1 MADTPENPVPTP
13 SPGPKAPN
21 PIVKL
26 AIEVGPLVLF
36 FVTNAKFGI
45 YAATGTFMVAIT
57 VALLASWLLERRLPP
72 MALFTAVFVLVLGG
86 LTIYLENDLF
96 IKLKPTIVNTL
107 FALILIGGLMT
118 GRLLLK
124 VVFSTAFTLTDEG
137 WRLLTHRW
145 IVFFFVLAIVNEIV
159 WRNVSTDT
167 WVTFKV
173 FGIMPLT
180 VVFTLTLIPFLMR
193 HAPPDPEAK
202 AASEEAEG

>member
-13 SPGPKAPN
+13 APGQKAPN

-36 FVTNAKFGI
+36 FIANSKYGI

-107 FALILIGGLMT
+107 FALILMGGLAT

-124 VVFSTAFTLTDEG
+124 VVFNTAFTLTDEG

-145 IVFFFVLAIVNEIV
+145 IAFFFVLAILNEIV

-167 WVTFKV
+167 WVSFKV

-180 VVFTLTLIPFLMR
+180 ILFTLTLIPFLMR
-193 HAPPDPEAK
+193 HAPPEES
-202 AASEEAEG
+202 AADEGAEG